1 VSLPNF
7 LIIGAAKAGT
17 NALYHYLRQHPQ
29 VYMSP
34 WKEPKFFAF
43 ESEADLGFRAANGR
57 DAPVNASV
65 ILDQAEYEE
74 LFDDARDDEL
84 ARGEAS
90 THYLYVERSP
100 ARIKALIPDAKLIAV
115 LRNPVDRAFSSYQ
128 HLVRDDLEPLDF
140 GAALDAEP
148 QRIAEHYAY
157 LYRYTDMGFYSE
169 QLDRYEKTFPE
180 NQLCVLLYDD
190 LRSDPEGTCRRI
202 FSFLGVDEDFVPDMS
217 EKPVHAPAPQPLGT
231 DEAAPL
237 ERDASL
243 RARTPARCA
252 DEDGQ
257 PQPPAPDHARAR
269 ARPATRRLPGGG
281 RSARD
286 AAWPRPLA
294 LARLAALRDHV
305 AEDLG
310 VPGHRRPQVERAAAD
325 PVPGLAPVAG
335 ELLGIRKRAPK
346 GVRQRVRGIRLGE

>member
-1 VSLPNF
+1 MSLPNF

-29 VYMSP
+29 IYMSP

-43 ESEADLGFRAANGR
+43 ETEADLGFRAANGR

-65 ILDQAEYEE
+65 ILDQTEYEE
-74 LFDDARDDEL
+74 LFDDARDGEL

-90 THYLYVERSP
+90 THYLYVEKSP
-100 ARIKALIPDAKLIAV
+100 GRIKTLIPDARLIAV

-157 LYRYTDMGFYSE
+157 LYRYTDMGFYSQ
-169 QLDRYEKTFPE
+169 QLDRYEKTFSE

-190 LRSDPEGTCRRI
+190 LRSDPEGTCRQI

-217 EKPVHAPAPQPLGT
+217 GEYNRSGVPKNRVMHRLLNPSAPMKRRLWNVTPRFARERLLDAQTKIVNRNLQRQTMPEP
-231 DEAAPL
+231 
-237 ERDASL
+237 ERDRL
-243 RARTPARCA
+243 RGVFR
-252 DEDGQ
+252 EEVG
-257 PQPPAPDHARAR
+257 
-269 ARPATRRLPGGG
+269 RLE
-281 RSARD
+281 
-286 AAWPRPLA
+286 
-294 LARLAALRDHV
+294 ARLDRDLSHW
-305 AEDLG
+305 
-310 VPGHRRPQVERAAAD
+310 
-325 PVPGLAPVAG
+325 LA
-335 ELLGIRKRAPK
+335 
-346 GVRQRVRGIRLGE
+346 

>member
-1 VSLPNF
+1 MSLPNF

-29 VYMSP
+29 IYMSP

-43 ESEADLGFRAANGR
+43 ETEADLGFRAANGR

-74 LFDDARDDEL
+74 LFDDARDGEL

-90 THYLYVERSP
+90 THYLYVEKSP
-100 ARIKALIPDAKLIAV
+100 GRIKTLIPDARLIAV

-148 QRIAEHYAY
+148 QRIADHYAY
-157 LYRYTDMGFYSE
+157 LYRYTDMGFYSQ
-169 QLDRYEKTFPE
+169 QLDRYEKTFSE

-190 LRSDPEGTCRRI
+190 LRSDPEGTCRQI

-217 EKPVHAPAPQPLGT
+217 GEYNRSGVPKNRFMHRLLNPSAPMKRRLWNVTPRLARERLLDAQTKIVNRNLQRQTMPEP
-231 DEAAPL
+231 
-237 ERDASL
+237 ERDRL
-243 RARTPARCA
+243 RGVFR
-252 DEDGQ
+252 EEVG
-257 PQPPAPDHARAR
+257 
-269 ARPATRRLPGGG
+269 RLE
-281 RSARD
+281 
-286 AAWPRPLA
+286 
-294 LARLAALRDHV
+294 ARLDRDLSHW
-305 AEDLG
+305 
-310 VPGHRRPQVERAAAD
+310 
-325 PVPGLAPVAG
+325 LA
-335 ELLGIRKRAPK
+335 
-346 GVRQRVRGIRLGE
+346 

>member
-1 VSLPNF
+1 MSLPTF

-17 NALYHYLRQHPQ
+17 NALYHDLRQHPQ
-29 VYMSP
+29 IYMSP

-43 ESEADLGFRAANGR
+43 ESEADLGFRAANGKE
-57 DAPVNASV
+57 APVNASI
-65 ILDQAEYEE
+65 ILDQAEYEK
-74 LFDDARDDEL
+74 LFDDASDEEV

-90 THYLYVERSP
+90 THYLYVEKSP

-148 QRIAEHYAY
+148 ERIAQHYAY

-180 NQLCVLLYDD
+180 SQLCVLLYDD

-217 EKPVHAPAPQPLGT
+217 GEYNRSGVPKNRFMHRLLNPSAPMKRRLWNVTPRFARERLLDAQTKMVNRNLQRQTIP
-231 DEAAPL
+231 EH
-237 ERDASL
+237 ERDRL
-243 RARTPARCA
+243 REVFREEIGRL
-252 DEDGQ
+252 E
-257 PQPPAPDHARAR
+257 
-269 ARPATRRLPGGG
+269 TRLD
-281 RSARD
+281 RD
-286 AAWPRPLA
+286 LSRW
-294 LARLAALRDHV
+294 
-305 AEDLG
+305 LG
-310 VPGHRRPQVERAAAD
+310 
-325 PVPGLAPVAG
+325 
-335 ELLGIRKRAPK
+335 
-346 GVRQRVRGIRLGE
+346 

>member
-74 LFDDARDDEL
+74 LFDDAGDDEL

-217 EKPVHAPAPQPLGT
+217 GEYNRSGVPKNRFMHRLLNPSAPMKRRLWNVTPRFARERLLDAQTRMVNRNLQRQTMPEP
-231 DEAAPL
+231 
-237 ERDASL
+237 ERD
-243 RARTPARCA
+243 R
-252 DEDGQ
+252 
-257 PQPPAPDHARAR
+257 
-269 ARPATRRLPGGG
+269 
-281 RSARD
+281 
-286 AAWPRPLA
+286 
-294 LARLAALRDHV
+294 LRDV
-305 AEDLG
+305 FREEVGRL
-310 VPGHRRPQVERAAAD
+310 ET
-325 PVPGLAPVAG
+325 
-335 ELLGIRKRAPK
+335 
-346 GVRQRVRGIRLGE
+346 RLGRDLSHWLA

>member
-1 VSLPNF
+1 MSLPNF

-74 LFDDARDDEL
+74 LFDDASDDEL

-90 THYLYVERSP
+90 THYLYVEKSP
-100 ARIKALIPDAKLIAV
+100 ARIKALIPDARLIAV

-157 LYRYTDMGFYSE
+157 LYRYTDLGFYSE
-169 QLDRYEKTFPE
+169 QLDRYEKSFPE
-180 NQLCVLLYDD
+180 SQLCVLLYDD

-202 FSFLGVDEDFVPDMS
+202 FSFLGVDEHFVPDMS
-217 EKPVHAPAPQPLGT
+217 GEYNRSGVPKNRVMHRLLNPSAPMKRRLWNVTPRFARERLLDAQTEMVNRNLQRQTMPDP
-231 DEAAPL
+231 
-237 ERDASL
+237 ERDRL
-243 RARTPARCA
+243 RDVFR
-252 DEDGQ
+252 EEVG
-257 PQPPAPDHARAR
+257 
-269 ARPATRRLPGGG
+269 RLE
-281 RSARD
+281 
-286 AAWPRPLA
+286 
-294 LARLAALRDHV
+294 ARLGRDLSHW
-305 AEDLG
+305 LG
-310 VPGHRRPQVERAAAD
+310 
-325 PVPGLAPVAG
+325 
-335 ELLGIRKRAPK
+335 
-346 GVRQRVRGIRLGE
+346 

>member
-1 VSLPNF
+1 MSLPNF

-74 LFDDARDDEL
+74 LFDDASDGEL

-90 THYLYVERSP
+90 THYLYVEKSP
-100 ARIKALIPDAKLIAV
+100 GRIKALIPDAKLIAV

-140 GAALDAEP
+140 GAALDAEA

-217 EKPVHAPAPQPLGT
+217 GEYNRSGVPKSRLMHRLINPSAPMKRRLWNVTPRFARERLLDAQTKIVNRNLQRQTMPEP
-231 DEAAPL
+231 
-237 ERDASL
+237 ERD
-243 RARTPARCA
+243 R
-252 DEDGQ
+252 
-257 PQPPAPDHARAR
+257 
-269 ARPATRRLPGGG
+269 
-281 RSARD
+281 
-286 AAWPRPLA
+286 
-294 LARLAALRDHV
+294 LRDV
-305 AEDLG
+305 FREEVGRL
-310 VPGHRRPQVERAAAD
+310 ET
-325 PVPGLAPVAG
+325 
-335 ELLGIRKRAPK
+335 
-346 GVRQRVRGIRLGE
+346 RLGRDLSHWLA

>member
-1 VSLPNF
+1 MSLPNF

-29 VYMSP
+29 IYMSP

-43 ESEADLGFRAANGR
+43 ETEADLGFRAANGR

-65 ILDQAEYEE
+65 ILDQAENEE
-74 LFDDARDDEL
+74 LFDDARDGEL

-90 THYLYVERSP
+90 THYLYVEKSP
-100 ARIKALIPDAKLIAV
+100 GRIKTLIPDARLIAV

-157 LYRYTDMGFYSE
+157 LYRYTDMGFYSQ
-169 QLDRYEKTFPE
+169 QLDRYEKTFSE

-190 LRSDPEGTCRRI
+190 LRSDPEGTCRQI

-217 EKPVHAPAPQPLGT
+217 GEYNRSGVPKNRFMHRLLNPSAPMKRRLWNVTPRLARERLLDAQTKIVNRNLQRQTMPEP
-231 DEAAPL
+231 
-237 ERDASL
+237 ERDRL
-243 RARTPARCA
+243 RGVFR
-252 DEDGQ
+252 EEVG
-257 PQPPAPDHARAR
+257 
-269 ARPATRRLPGGG
+269 RLE
-281 RSARD
+281 
-286 AAWPRPLA
+286 
-294 LARLAALRDHV
+294 ARLDRDLSHW
-305 AEDLG
+305 
-310 VPGHRRPQVERAAAD
+310 
-325 PVPGLAPVAG
+325 LA
-335 ELLGIRKRAPK
+335 
-346 GVRQRVRGIRLGE
+346 

>member
-1 VSLPNF
+1 MSLPNF

-74 LFDDARDDEL
+74 LFDDASDDEL

-90 THYLYVERSP
+90 THYLYVEKSP
-100 ARIKALIPDAKLIAV
+100 ARIKALIPDARLIAV

-157 LYRYTDMGFYSE
+157 LYRYTDLGFYSE
-169 QLDRYEKTFPE
+169 QLDRYEKSFPE
-180 NQLCVLLYDD
+180 SQLCVLLYDD

-202 FSFLGVDEDFVPDMS
+202 FSFLGVDEHFVPDMS
-217 EKPVHAPAPQPLGT
+217 GEYNRSGVPKNRVMHRLLNPS
-231 DEAAPL
+231 APL
-237 ERDASL
+237 KRRLWNVTPRFARERLLDAQTKMVNRNLQRQTMPEPERD
-243 RARTPARCA
+243 R
-252 DEDGQ
+252 
-257 PQPPAPDHARAR
+257 
-269 ARPATRRLPGGG
+269 
-281 RSARD
+281 
-286 AAWPRPLA
+286 
-294 LARLAALRDHV
+294 LRDV
-305 AEDLG
+305 FRAEVGRL
-310 VPGHRRPQVERAAAD
+310 ET
-325 PVPGLAPVAG
+325 
-335 ELLGIRKRAPK
+335 
-346 GVRQRVRGIRLGE
+346 RLGRDLSHWLG

>member
-1 VSLPNF
+1 MSLPNF

-29 VYMSP
+29 IYMSP

-43 ESEADLGFRAANGR
+43 ETEADLGFRAANGR

-65 ILDQAEYEE
+65 ILDQTAYEE
-74 LFDDARDDEL
+74 LFDDARDGEL

-90 THYLYVERSP
+90 THYLYVEKSP
-100 ARIKALIPDAKLIAV
+100 GRIKTLIPDARLIAV

-157 LYRYTDMGFYSE
+157 LYRYTDMGFYSQ
-169 QLDRYEKTFPE
+169 QLGRYEKTFPE

-190 LRSDPEGTCRRI
+190 LRSDPEGTCRQI

-217 EKPVHAPAPQPLGT
+217 GEYNRSGVPKNRFMHRLLNPSAPMKRRLWNVTPRFARERLL
-231 DEAAPL
+231 EAQTKIVNRNLQRQTMPEH
-237 ERDASL
+237 ERDRL
-243 RARTPARCA
+243 RGVFR
-252 DEDGQ
+252 EEVG
-257 PQPPAPDHARAR
+257 
-269 ARPATRRLPGGG
+269 RLE
-281 RSARD
+281 
-286 AAWPRPLA
+286 
-294 LARLAALRDHV
+294 ARLDRDLSHW
-305 AEDLG
+305 
-310 VPGHRRPQVERAAAD
+310 
-325 PVPGLAPVAG
+325 LA
-335 ELLGIRKRAPK
+335 
-346 GVRQRVRGIRLGE
+346 

>member
-1 VSLPNF
+1 MSLPNF

-74 LFDDARDDEL
+74 LFDDASDDEL

-90 THYLYVERSP
+90 THYLYVEKSP
-100 ARIKALIPDAKLIAV
+100 ARIKALIPDARLIAV

-140 GAALDAEP
+140 DAALDAEP

-157 LYRYTDMGFYSE
+157 LYRYTDLGFYSE
-169 QLDRYEKTFPE
+169 QLDRYEKSFPE
-180 NQLCVLLYDD
+180 SQLCVLLYDD

-202 FSFLGVDEDFVPDMS
+202 FSFLGVDEHFVPDMS
-217 EKPVHAPAPQPLGT
+217 GEYNRSGVPKNRVMHRLLNPSAPMKRRLWNVTPRFARERLLDAQTKMVNRNLQRQTMPEP
-231 DEAAPL
+231 
-237 ERDASL
+237 ERD
-243 RARTPARCA
+243 R
-252 DEDGQ
+252 
-257 PQPPAPDHARAR
+257 
-269 ARPATRRLPGGG
+269 
-281 RSARD
+281 
-286 AAWPRPLA
+286 
-294 LARLAALRDHV
+294 LRDV
-305 AEDLG
+305 FREEVGRL
-310 VPGHRRPQVERAAAD
+310 ET
-325 PVPGLAPVAG
+325 
-335 ELLGIRKRAPK
+335 
-346 GVRQRVRGIRLGE
+346 RLGRDLSHWLG

>member
-1 VSLPNF
+1 MSLPNF

-43 ESEADLGFRAANGR
+43 ESEADLGFRAANGK

-65 ILDQAEYEE
+65 ILDQREYER
-74 LFDDARDDEL
+74 LFDDARDGEL

-90 THYLYVERSP
+90 THYLYVEKSP
-100 ARIKALIPDAKLIAV
+100 GRIKTLIPDARLIAV

-157 LYRYTDMGFYSE
+157 LYRYTDMGFYSQ
-169 QLDRYEKTFPE
+169 QLDRYEKTFSE

-190 LRSDPEGTCRRI
+190 LRSDPEGTCRQI

-217 EKPVHAPAPQPLGT
+217 GEYNRSGVPKNRFMHRLLNPSAPMKRRLWNVTPRLARERLLDAQTKIVNRNLQRQTMP
-231 DEAAPL
+231 EH
-237 ERDASL
+237 ERDRL
-243 RARTPARCA
+243 RGVFR
-252 DEDGQ
+252 EEVG
-257 PQPPAPDHARAR
+257 
-269 ARPATRRLPGGG
+269 RLE
-281 RSARD
+281 
-286 AAWPRPLA
+286 
-294 LARLAALRDHV
+294 ARLDRDLSHW
-305 AEDLG
+305 
-310 VPGHRRPQVERAAAD
+310 
-325 PVPGLAPVAG
+325 LA
-335 ELLGIRKRAPK
+335 
-346 GVRQRVRGIRLGE
+346 

>member
-1 VSLPNF
+1 MSLPNF

-29 VYMSP
+29 IYMSP

-43 ESEADLGFRAANGR
+43 ETEADLGFRAANGR

-74 LFDDARDDEL
+74 LFDDARDGEL

-90 THYLYVERSP
+90 THYLYVEKSP
-100 ARIKALIPDAKLIAV
+100 GRIKTLIPDARLIAV

-157 LYRYTDMGFYSE
+157 LYRYTDMGFYSQ
-169 QLDRYEKTFPE
+169 QLDRYEKTFSE

-190 LRSDPEGTCRRI
+190 LRSDPEETCRRI

-217 EKPVHAPAPQPLGT
+217 GEYNRSGVPKNRVMHRLLNPSAPMKRRLWNVTPRFARERLLDAQTKIVNRNLQRQTMPEP
-231 DEAAPL
+231 
-237 ERDASL
+237 ERDRL
-243 RARTPARCA
+243 RGVFR
-252 DEDGQ
+252 EEVG
-257 PQPPAPDHARAR
+257 
-269 ARPATRRLPGGG
+269 RLE
-281 RSARD
+281 
-286 AAWPRPLA
+286 
-294 LARLAALRDHV
+294 ARLDRDLSHW
-305 AEDLG
+305 
-310 VPGHRRPQVERAAAD
+310 
-325 PVPGLAPVAG
+325 LA
-335 ELLGIRKRAPK
+335 
-346 GVRQRVRGIRLGE
+346 

>member
-1 VSLPNF
+1 MSLPNF

-74 LFDDARDDEL
+74 LFDDASDGEL

-90 THYLYVERSP
+90 THYLYVEKSP
-100 ARIKALIPDAKLIAV
+100 GRIKALIPDAKLIAV

-140 GAALDAEP
+140 GAALDAEA

-217 EKPVHAPAPQPLGT
+217 GEYNRSGVPKSRLMHRLINPSAPMKRRLWNVTPRFARERLLDVQTKIVNRNLQRQTMPEP
-231 DEAAPL
+231 
-237 ERDASL
+237 ERD
-243 RARTPARCA
+243 R
-252 DEDGQ
+252 
-257 PQPPAPDHARAR
+257 
-269 ARPATRRLPGGG
+269 
-281 RSARD
+281 
-286 AAWPRPLA
+286 
-294 LARLAALRDHV
+294 LRDV
-305 AEDLG
+305 FREEVGRL
-310 VPGHRRPQVERAAAD
+310 ET
-325 PVPGLAPVAG
+325 
-335 ELLGIRKRAPK
+335 
-346 GVRQRVRGIRLGE
+346 RLGRDLSHWLA

>member
-1 VSLPNF
+1 MSLPNF

-217 EKPVHAPAPQPLGT
+217 GEYNRSGVPKNRFMHRLLNPSAPMKRRLWNVTPRFARERLLDAQTRMVNRNLQRQTMPEP
-231 DEAAPL
+231 
-237 ERDASL
+237 ERD
-243 RARTPARCA
+243 R
-252 DEDGQ
+252 
-257 PQPPAPDHARAR
+257 
-269 ARPATRRLPGGG
+269 
-281 RSARD
+281 
-286 AAWPRPLA
+286 
-294 LARLAALRDHV
+294 LRDV
-305 AEDLG
+305 FREEVGRL
-310 VPGHRRPQVERAAAD
+310 ET
-325 PVPGLAPVAG
+325 
-335 ELLGIRKRAPK
+335 
-346 GVRQRVRGIRLGE
+346 RLGRDLSHWLA

>member
-1 VSLPNF
+1 MSLPNF

-74 LFDDARDDEL
+74 LFDDASDDEL

-90 THYLYVERSP
+90 THYLYVEKSP
-100 ARIKALIPDAKLIAV
+100 ARIKALIPDARLIAV

-140 GAALDAEP
+140 DAALDAEP

-157 LYRYTDMGFYSE
+157 LYRYTDLGFYSE
-169 QLDRYEKTFPE
+169 QLDRYEKSFPE
-180 NQLCVLLYDD
+180 SQLCVLLYDD

-202 FSFLGVDEDFVPDMS
+202 FSFLGVDEHFAPDMS
-217 EKPVHAPAPQPLGT
+217 GEYNRSGVPKNRVMHRLLNPSAPMKRRLWNVTPRFARERLLDAQTKMVNRNLQRQTMPEP
-231 DEAAPL
+231 
-237 ERDASL
+237 ERD
-243 RARTPARCA
+243 R
-252 DEDGQ
+252 
-257 PQPPAPDHARAR
+257 
-269 ARPATRRLPGGG
+269 
-281 RSARD
+281 
-286 AAWPRPLA
+286 
-294 LARLAALRDHV
+294 LRDV
-305 AEDLG
+305 FREEVGRL
-310 VPGHRRPQVERAAAD
+310 ET
-325 PVPGLAPVAG
+325 
-335 ELLGIRKRAPK
+335 
-346 GVRQRVRGIRLGE
+346 RLGRDLSHWLG

>member
-1 VSLPNF
+1 MSLPNF

-74 LFDDARDDEL
+74 LFDDASDGEL

-90 THYLYVERSP
+90 THYLYVEKSP
-100 ARIKALIPDAKLIAV
+100 RRIKALIPDAKLIAV

-140 GAALDAEP
+140 GAALDAEA

-217 EKPVHAPAPQPLGT
+217 GEYNRSGVPKSRLMHRLINPSAPMKRRLWNVTPRFARERLLDAQTKIVNRNLQRQTMPEP
-231 DEAAPL
+231 
-237 ERDASL
+237 ERD
-243 RARTPARCA
+243 R
-252 DEDGQ
+252 
-257 PQPPAPDHARAR
+257 
-269 ARPATRRLPGGG
+269 
-281 RSARD
+281 
-286 AAWPRPLA
+286 
-294 LARLAALRDHV
+294 LRDV
-305 AEDLG
+305 FREEVGRL
-310 VPGHRRPQVERAAAD
+310 ET
-325 PVPGLAPVAG
+325 
-335 ELLGIRKRAPK
+335 
-346 GVRQRVRGIRLGE
+346 RLGRDLSHWLA

>member
-1 VSLPNF
+1 MSLPNF

-17 NALYHYLRQHPQ
+17 NALYHSLRQHPQ

-74 LFDDARDDEL
+74 LFDDASDDEL

-90 THYLYVERSP
+90 THYLYVEKSP
-100 ARIKALIPDAKLIAV
+100 ARIKALIPDARLIAV

-128 HLVRDDLEPLDF
+128 HLVRDELEPLDF
-140 GAALDAEP
+140 GAALDAES

-157 LYRYTDMGFYSE
+157 LYRYTDLGFYSE

-180 NQLCVLLYDD
+180 SQLCVLLYDD

-202 FSFLGVDEDFVPDMS
+202 FSFLGVDEHFVPDMS
-217 EKPVHAPAPQPLGT
+217 GEYNRSGVPKNRVMHRLLNPSAPMKRRLWNVTPRFAREHLLDAQTKMVNRNLQRQTMPEP
-231 DEAAPL
+231 
-237 ERDASL
+237 ERD
-243 RARTPARCA
+243 R
-252 DEDGQ
+252 
-257 PQPPAPDHARAR
+257 
-269 ARPATRRLPGGG
+269 
-281 RSARD
+281 
-286 AAWPRPLA
+286 
-294 LARLAALRDHV
+294 LRDV
-305 AEDLG
+305 FREEVGRL
-310 VPGHRRPQVERAAAD
+310 ET
-325 PVPGLAPVAG
+325 
-335 ELLGIRKRAPK
+335 
-346 GVRQRVRGIRLGE
+346 RLGRDLSHWLG

>member
-1 VSLPNF
+1 MSLPNF

-43 ESEADLGFRAANGR
+43 ESEADLGFRAANGK

-65 ILDQAEYEE
+65 ILDQGEYER
-74 LFDDARDDEL
+74 LFDDARDGEL

-90 THYLYVERSP
+90 THYLYVEKSP
-100 ARIKALIPDAKLIAV
+100 GRIKTLIPDARLIAV

-157 LYRYTDMGFYSE
+157 LYRYTDMGFYSQ
-169 QLDRYEKTFPE
+169 QLDRYEKTFSE

-190 LRSDPEGTCRRI
+190 LRSDPEGTCRQI

-217 EKPVHAPAPQPLGT
+217 GEYNRSGVPKNRFMHRLLNPSAPMKRRLWNVTPRLARERLLDAQTKIVNRNLQRQTMPEP
-231 DEAAPL
+231 
-237 ERDASL
+237 ERDRL
-243 RARTPARCA
+243 RGVFR
-252 DEDGQ
+252 EEVG
-257 PQPPAPDHARAR
+257 
-269 ARPATRRLPGGG
+269 RLE
-281 RSARD
+281 
-286 AAWPRPLA
+286 
-294 LARLAALRDHV
+294 ARLDRDLSHW
-305 AEDLG
+305 
-310 VPGHRRPQVERAAAD
+310 
-325 PVPGLAPVAG
+325 LA
-335 ELLGIRKRAPK
+335 
-346 GVRQRVRGIRLGE
+346 

>member
-1 VSLPNF
+1 MSLPNF

-65 ILDQAEYEE
+65 ILDQAEYED
-74 LFDDARDDEL
+74 LFVDADDEEL

-90 THYLYVERSP
+90 THYLYVEKSP
-100 ARIKALIPDAKLIAV
+100 GRIKALIPDAKLVAV
-115 LRNPVDRAFSSYQ
+115 LRNPVERAFSSYQ

-217 EKPVHAPAPQPLGT
+217 GEYNRSGVPRNRSMHRLLNPSAPMKRRLWNVTPRFARERLLDAQTKMVNRNLQRQTMPEP
-231 DEAAPL
+231 
-237 ERDASL
+237 ERDRL
-243 RARTPARCA
+243 RNVFR
-252 DEDGQ
+252 EEI
-257 PQPPAPDHARAR
+257 
-269 ARPATRRLPGGG
+269 RRLET
-281 RSARD
+281 RLDRD
-286 AAWPRPLA
+286 LSHWLA
-294 LARLAALRDHV
+294 
-305 AEDLG
+305 
-310 VPGHRRPQVERAAAD
+310 
-325 PVPGLAPVAG
+325 
-335 ELLGIRKRAPK
+335 
-346 GVRQRVRGIRLGE
+346 

>member
-1 VSLPNF
+1 MSLPNF

-43 ESEADLGFRAANGR
+43 ESEADLGFRAANGK

-65 ILDQAEYEE
+65 ILDQGEYER
-74 LFDDARDDEL
+74 LFDDARDGEL

-90 THYLYVERSP
+90 THYLYVEKSP
-100 ARIKALIPDAKLIAV
+100 PRIKALIPDAKLIAV

-190 LRSDPEGTCRRI
+190 LRSNPEATCRRI
-202 FSFLGVDEDFVPDMS
+202 FSFLGVDENFVPDMS
-217 EKPVHAPAPQPLGT
+217 GEYNRSGLPRHRVMHRLLNPSAPMKRRLWNMTPRFARERLLDAQTRMVNRNLQRQILP
-231 DEAAPL
+231 DN
-237 ERDASL
+237 ERD
-243 RARTPARCA
+243 R
-252 DEDGQ
+252 
-257 PQPPAPDHARAR
+257 
-269 ARPATRRLPGGG
+269 
-281 RSARD
+281 
-286 AAWPRPLA
+286 
-294 LARLAALRDHV
+294 LRDV
-305 AEDLG
+305 FREEVGRLEKRLDRDLS
-310 VPGHRRPQVERAAAD
+310 HW
-325 PVPGLAPVAG
+325 
-335 ELLGIRKRAPK
+335 LG
-346 GVRQRVRGIRLGE
+346 

>member
-1 VSLPNF
+1 MSLPNF

-43 ESEADLGFRAANGR
+43 ESEADLGFLAANGR

-74 LFDDARDDEL
+74 LFDDASDDEL

-90 THYLYVERSP
+90 THYLYVEKSP
-100 ARIKALIPDAKLIAV
+100 ARIKALIPDARLIAV

-157 LYRYTDMGFYSE
+157 LYRYTDLGFYSE

-180 NQLCVLLYDD
+180 SQLCVLLYDD
-190 LRSDPEGTCRRI
+190 LRSDPQGTCRRI
-202 FSFLGVDEDFVPDMS
+202 FSFLGVDEHFVPDMS
-217 EKPVHAPAPQPLGT
+217 GEYNRSGVPKNRVMHRLLNPSAPMKRRLWNVTPRFARERLLDAQTKMVNRNLQRQTMPEP
-231 DEAAPL
+231 
-237 ERDASL
+237 ERD
-243 RARTPARCA
+243 R
-252 DEDGQ
+252 
-257 PQPPAPDHARAR
+257 
-269 ARPATRRLPGGG
+269 
-281 RSARD
+281 
-286 AAWPRPLA
+286 
-294 LARLAALRDHV
+294 LRDVFREEVGRLETRLHR
-305 AEDLG
+305 DLS
-310 VPGHRRPQVERAAAD
+310 HW
-325 PVPGLAPVAG
+325 
-335 ELLGIRKRAPK
+335 LG
-346 GVRQRVRGIRLGE
+346 

>member
-1 VSLPNF
+1 MSLPNF

-74 LFDDARDDEL
+74 LFDDASDDEL

-90 THYLYVERSP
+90 TPYLYVEKSP
-100 ARIKALIPDAKLIAV
+100 ARIKALIPDARLIAV

-157 LYRYTDMGFYSE
+157 LYRYTDLGFYSE
-169 QLDRYEKTFPE
+169 QLDRYEKSFPE
-180 NQLCVLLYDD
+180 SQLCVLLYDD

-202 FSFLGVDEDFVPDMS
+202 FSFLGVDEHFVPDMS
-217 EKPVHAPAPQPLGT
+217 GEYNRSGVPKNRVMHRLLNPSAPMKRRLWNVTPRFARERLLDAQTKMVNRNLQRQTMPEP
-231 DEAAPL
+231 
-237 ERDASL
+237 ERD
-243 RARTPARCA
+243 R
-252 DEDGQ
+252 
-257 PQPPAPDHARAR
+257 
-269 ARPATRRLPGGG
+269 
-281 RSARD
+281 
-286 AAWPRPLA
+286 
-294 LARLAALRDHV
+294 LRDV
-305 AEDLG
+305 FREEVGRL
-310 VPGHRRPQVERAAAD
+310 ET
-325 PVPGLAPVAG
+325 
-335 ELLGIRKRAPK
+335 
-346 GVRQRVRGIRLGE
+346 RLGRDLSHWLG

>member
-1 VSLPNF
+1 MSLPNF

-74 LFDDARDDEL
+74 LFDDAGDDEL

-217 EKPVHAPAPQPLGT
+217 GEYNRSGVPKNRFMHRLLNPSAPMKRRLWNVTPRFARERLLDAQTRMVNRNLQRQTMPEP
-231 DEAAPL
+231 
-237 ERDASL
+237 ERD
-243 RARTPARCA
+243 R
-252 DEDGQ
+252 
-257 PQPPAPDHARAR
+257 
-269 ARPATRRLPGGG
+269 
-281 RSARD
+281 
-286 AAWPRPLA
+286 
-294 LARLAALRDHV
+294 LRDV
-305 AEDLG
+305 FREEVGRL
-310 VPGHRRPQVERAAAD
+310 ET
-325 PVPGLAPVAG
+325 
-335 ELLGIRKRAPK
+335 
-346 GVRQRVRGIRLGE
+346 RLGRDLSHWLA

>member
-1 VSLPNF
+1 MSLPNF

-29 VYMSP
+29 IYMSP

-43 ESEADLGFRAANGR
+43 ETEADLGFRAANGR

-65 ILDQAEYEE
+65 SLDQAEYEE
-74 LFDDARDDEL
+74 LFDDARDGEL

-90 THYLYVERSP
+90 THYLYVEKSP
-100 ARIKALIPDAKLIAV
+100 GRIKTLIPDARLIAV

-157 LYRYTDMGFYSE
+157 LYRYTDMGFYSQ

-190 LRSDPEGTCRRI
+190 LRSDPEETCRRI

-217 EKPVHAPAPQPLGT
+217 GEYNRSGVPKNRVMHRLLNPSAPMKRRLWNVTPRFARERLLDAQTKIVNRNLQRQTMP
-231 DEAAPL
+231 EH
-237 ERDASL
+237 ERDRL
-243 RARTPARCA
+243 RGVFR
-252 DEDGQ
+252 EEVG
-257 PQPPAPDHARAR
+257 
-269 ARPATRRLPGGG
+269 RLE
-281 RSARD
+281 
-286 AAWPRPLA
+286 
-294 LARLAALRDHV
+294 ARLDRDLSHW
-305 AEDLG
+305 
-310 VPGHRRPQVERAAAD
+310 
-325 PVPGLAPVAG
+325 LA
-335 ELLGIRKRAPK
+335 
-346 GVRQRVRGIRLGE
+346 

>member
-1 VSLPNF
+1 MSLPNF

-43 ESEADLGFRAANGR
+43 DSEADLGFRAANGR

-65 ILDQAEYEE
+65 ILDQAAYEE
-74 LFDDARDDEL
+74 LFDDARDSEL

-90 THYLYVERSP
+90 THYLYVEKSP

-115 LRNPVDRAFSSYQ
+115 LRNPVDRAFSSFL

-180 NQLCVLLYDD
+180 RQLCVLLYDD
-190 LRSDPEGTCRRI
+190 LRRDPEGTCRRI
-202 FSFLGVDEDFVPDMS
+202 FSFLGVAEDFVPDMS
-217 EKPVHAPAPQPLGT
+217 GEYNRSGVPKHRLMHRLLNPSAPMKRRLWNATPGFARERLLDAQT
-231 DEAAPL
+231 KMVNRNL
-237 ERDASL
+237 ERQTMPEPERDRL
-243 RARTPARCA
+243 REVFREEVGRL
-252 DEDGQ
+252 E
-257 PQPPAPDHARAR
+257 
-269 ARPATRRLPGGG
+269 TRLD
-281 RSARD
+281 RD
-286 AAWPRPLA
+286 LSHWLA
-294 LARLAALRDHV
+294 
-305 AEDLG
+305 
-310 VPGHRRPQVERAAAD
+310 
-325 PVPGLAPVAG
+325 
-335 ELLGIRKRAPK
+335 
-346 GVRQRVRGIRLGE
+346 